1 MYEEVNEDEKVLEV
15 VYVSSD
21 RSSEQFASY
30 LSSKH
35 GDWLALAFDDP
46 FKDELKRKYGV
57 CAGAEQAAVGVE
69 PRLAGIPTFIIIK
82 SDGSQVKFDAADD
95 VMSYRGGDLPASWS
109 A

>member
-15 VYVSSD
+15 IYVSSD
-21 RSSEQFASY
+21 TSADEHASY
-30 LSSKH
+30 MASKH
-35 GDWLALAFDDP
+35 ANWLGLAYDEP

-69 PRLAGIPTFIIIK
+69 PRRAGIPTFIIVK
-82 SDGSQVKFDAADD
+82 NDGTQVKFDAADD
-95 VMSYRGGDLPASWS
+95 VMAYKGGDMPQSWS